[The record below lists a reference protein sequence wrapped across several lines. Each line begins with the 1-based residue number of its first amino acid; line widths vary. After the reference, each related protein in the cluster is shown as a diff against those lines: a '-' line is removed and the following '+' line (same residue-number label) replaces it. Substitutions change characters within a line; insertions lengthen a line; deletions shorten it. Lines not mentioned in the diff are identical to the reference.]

1 MKRRQR
7 RIAAATALGIELN
20 GKPMHELRAL
30 LEQDVKASE
39 RYAAL
44 VGRTFTP
51 APTPEAPAPEAP
63 KADSTPKPAPKPA
76 PAPKAPART
85 TRANPSGYSMKPT
98 KTSGKVKNVGGA
110 LADALKKAN
119 AKTKK

>member
-51 APTPEAPAPEAP
+51 APAPEAP

-76 PAPKAPART
+76 PAPIAPART
-85 TRANPSGYSMKPT
+85 TRAKKST

>member
-51 APTPEAPAPEAP
+51 APAPEAP

-85 TRANPSGYSMKPT
+85 TRAKKST

-119 AKTKK
+119 AKTKQ

>member
-51 APTPEAPAPEAP
+51 APTPEAP

-85 TRANPSGYSMKPT
+85 TRAKKPT
-98 KTSGKVKNVGGA
+98 KTSGKVKHVGGA

>member
-39 RYAAL
+39 RYAAR
-44 VGRTFTP
+44 VGGTFTP

-85 TRANPSGYSMKPT
+85 TRAKKST

>member
-51 APTPEAPAPEAP
+51 APAPEAP
-63 KADSTPKPAPKPA
+63 KADSTPKPAPNPA

-85 TRANPSGYSMKPT
+85 TRAKKST

>member
-51 APTPEAPAPEAP
+51 APTPEAP

-76 PAPKAPART
+76 PAPTAPART
-85 TRANPSGYSMKPT
+85 TRAKKST

>member
-51 APTPEAPAPEAP
+51 APTPEAP

-85 TRANPSGYSMKPT
+85 TRAKKST

>member
-51 APTPEAPAPEAP
+51 APTPEAP
-63 KADSTPKPAPKPA
+63 KADSTPKPAAKPA

>member
-63 KADSTPKPAPKPA
+63 KADSTPKPAP
-76 PAPKAPART
+76 APKAPART
-85 TRANPSGYSMKPT
+85 TRAKKST

>member
-51 APTPEAPAPEAP
+51 APAPEAP

-85 TRANPSGYSMKPT
+85 TRAKKST